1 MATEDWIQ
9 ESLARLESLEDERN
23 KHEAALETA
32 SDPNT
37 LRMHTQAIERLET
50 KIRALY
56 AELESVADQ
65 GGGATEEDEDDGDSD
80 SDDGDND
87 SSVSDSPEVET
98 RLFRR
103 EDVAAQ
109 AAALGAPNPTIP
121 AAPFGGAAQQAPA
134 SFGSGAQQAPFGGG
148 AQQAPASP
156 FGGNAQQAPASP
168 FGGGAQQAP
177 FGGGAQQAPFG
188 GQPAPVQAAPFG
200 GAPVQSAPF
209 SSSPSSFDADGDDLP
224 SSGFSS
230 SAPSSFNSG
239 GGSSFDDDSGS
250 GGGAK
255 WGIIIAIVLVVGGI
269 GGYLAFG
276 GKKDVPPPA
285 EPTGPTKVL
294 KAGEVPP
301 DTQGPKSIKGGNA
314 DSTQGS
320 NIKEGRPGSGG
331 GGGGGGGS
339 SSSPGDKP
347 KKKDPKTSIHQT
359 DDPLA
364 GINDK

>member
-65 GGGATEEDEDDGDSD
+65 GGGATDEDEDEDDGDSD
-80 SDDGDND
+80 RDDDGG
-87 SSVSDSPEVET
+87 SGSVNDSPEVET

-121 AAPFGGAAQQAPA
+121 AAKIAAQP
-134 SFGSGAQQAPFGGG
+134 
-148 AQQAPASP
+148 APASP
-156 FGGNAQQAPASP
+156 FGGAAQP
-168 FGGGAQQAP
+168 AP
-177 FGGGAQQAPFG
+177 FGGAAQPAPFG
-188 GQPAPVQAAPFG
+188 QPAPVQAAPFGQPAPVQAAPFG
-200 GAPVQSAPF
+200 GAPVQAAPF
-209 SSSPSSFDADGDDLP
+209 GSSPSSFDADGDDLP

-230 SAPSSFNSG
+230 STPSSFSGG
-239 GGSSFDDDSGS
+239 GGSSFDDDSSS

-255 WGIIIAIVLVVGGI
+255 WGIIIAVVLVVGGI

-276 GKKDVPPPA
+276 GKKEVPPPA

-339 SSSPGDKP
+339 SSSSSDKP

>member
-9 ESLARLESLEDERN
+9 ESLARLESLEEERN

-56 AELESVADQ
+56 ADLEAVADQ
-65 GGGATEEDEDDGDSD
+65 GGGASEDDGDDDD
-80 SDDGDND
+80 SDDD
-87 SSVSDSPEVET
+87 SSADSSDEHVSPEVET

-121 AAPFGGAAQQAPA
+121 AAPFGGQPAA
-134 SFGSGAQQAPFGGG
+134 APFGG
-148 AQQAPASP
+148 QPA
-156 FGGNAQQAPASP
+156 A
-168 FGGGAQQAP
+168 AP
-177 FGGGAQQAPFG
+177 FGGQPAAAPFG

-200 GAPVQSAPF
+200 GAPVQAAPF
-209 SSSPSSFDADGDDLP
+209 GGSSFDADGDDDLP

-230 SAPSSFNSG
+230 SSPSTFSSSG
-239 GGSSFDDDSGS
+239 GGGNFDEDS
-250 GGGAK
+250 GGGGGMK
-255 WGIIIAIVLVVGGI
+255 WAVIAAVVLVVGI
-269 GGYLAFG
+269 GGYLVLG
-276 GKKDVPPPA
+276 GKKDEPPPPA
-285 EPTGPTKVL
+285 PTEPTKVL

-301 DTQGPKSIKGGNA
+301 DTQGPKGIKGGNA
-314 DSTQGS
+314 DSIQGS
-320 NIKEGRPGSGG
+320 SIKEGRPNPG

-339 SSSPGDKP
+339 SSSSTDKG
-347 KKKDPKTSIHQT
+347 KKKDPKAKIDTNVN
-359 DDPLA
+359 DPLA
-364 GINDK
+364 GIDK

>member
-80 SDDGDND
+80 DDDGDND

-121 AAPFGGAAQQAPA
+121 AAPFNNAAQPAPA
-134 SFGSGAQQAPFGGG
+134 SPFGGA

-156 FGGNAQQAPASP
+156 FGGAAQS
-168 FGGGAQQAP
+168 AP
-177 FGGGAQQAPFG
+177 FGGQPAPVHAAPFG

-339 SSSPGDKP
+339 SSPGDKP